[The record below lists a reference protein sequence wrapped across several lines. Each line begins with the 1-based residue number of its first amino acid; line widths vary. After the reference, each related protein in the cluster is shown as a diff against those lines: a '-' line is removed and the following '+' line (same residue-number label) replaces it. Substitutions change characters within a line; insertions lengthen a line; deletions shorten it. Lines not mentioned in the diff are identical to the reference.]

1 MSTDDANA
9 SQLPSNDSPDDDA
22 LVPGASEPDPADV
35 VGDDDNPRDL
45 AGHPI
50 NDPNVR
56 ESLDE
61 RLSEEEPDTAAS
73 AEPDDAVQLILGE
86 DNEDDEAD
94 EAEGDDDEDDASELG
109 AEEAAVHIDDAFR

>member
-1 MSTDDANA
+1 MSTDNANTGD
-9 SQLPSNDSPDDDA
+9 LPSDDAPDDDDI
-22 LVPGASEPDPADV
+22 VPGATEPDPAEV
-35 VGDDDNPRDL
+35 VGSDDAPRDL
-45 AGHPI
+45 TARRI

-61 RLSEEEPDTAAS
+61 RLSEEEPDKPVR

-86 DNEDDEAD
+86 DDEDAD
-94 EAEGDDDEDDASELG
+94 EAEGDDDADVQGDLG

>member
-9 SQLPSNDSPDDDA
+9 NELPWNDVPADDDI
-22 LVPGASEPDPADV
+22 VPGATEPDPAEV

-45 AGHPI
+45 AAHPI

-61 RLSEEEPDTAAS
+61 RLAEEEPDAPVR
-73 AEPDDAVQLILGE
+73 AEPDDAVQLIPGE
-86 DNEDDEAD
+86 D
-94 EAEGDDDEDDASELG
+94 GDDDEAAEAESDDDADDQSELG
-109 AEEAAVHIDDAFR
+109 AEEAAIHIDDAFR